1 MIQASERTFMKFKIE
16 VGEVEKHVIEFNF
29 SQLVGNLEIR
39 VDDKTV
45 VRSKRLMNEPVRE
58 IYDLLV
64 GEREKIAVRIEKKR
78 KPLLGH
84 HRRVWINNRLA
95 EVA

>member
-1 MIQASERTFMKFKIE
+1 MKFKIE
-16 VGEVEKHVIEFNF
+16 VGESEKHVIEFSF
-29 SQLVGNLEIR
+29 SQLIGSLEIR
-39 VDDKTV
+39 VDDRPV
-45 VRSKRLMNEPVRE
+45 VQTKRLMNEPVRE

-64 GEREKIAVRIEKKR
+64 GEKEKVAVRFEKQR

-95 EVA
+95 QVA